1 MRSNRLSV
9 ARSELEQSS
18 QLSSVVQV
26 DPFGVPL
33 TDEQGFPLPTYDP
46 RRVLVEQLVQS
57 MYDGCESLFYSVLSQ
72 TNSLNCLLQVQLFDT
87 SGIAQETTICK
98 IGTATNIL
106 MECTTFDKLDA
117 FCPEN
122 VPVRIKGKPLINIH
136 DVIVSR
142 RWRGQGIA
150 RQMLTQVEDIARQRG
165 CCKLT
170 LEVLEGN
177 KAAQRS
183 YRGLGFEGYQL
194 VPEMGRAMFWEKPL

>member
-1 MRSNRLSV
+1 MTLEVIVGDLGDEVHATALKSLL
-9 ARSELEQSS
+9 AEYALDPMGGAAALAPELLESLPGN
-18 QLSSVVQV
+18 LSSR
-26 DPFGVPL
+26 
-33 TDEQGFPLPTYDP
+33 TDYLFVLAVADGQYVGLVNCFEGF
-46 RRVLVEQLVQS
+46 S
-57 MYDGCESLFYSVLSQ
+57 
-72 TNSLNCLLQVQLFDT
+72 
-87 SGIAQETTICK
+87 
-98 IGTATNIL
+98 
-106 MECTTFDKLDA
+106 TF
-117 FCPEN
+117 
-122 VPVRIKGKPLINIH
+122 KGKPLINIH